1 MNPWLILVVLVTCQ
15 LGGAQVREEDQGG
28 TMRKT
33 MEDRDKLVDEGRVF
47 TFSFQGSF
55 DSLMWT
61 AFILLVMP
69 CIV

>member
-33 MEDRDKLVDEGRVF
+33 MEDLDKLVDEGKTNIFV
-47 TFSFQGSF
+47 FQGSVG
-55 DSLMWT
+55 S
-61 AFILLVMP
+61 VM
-69 CIV
+69 CLTNLI